1 MRLDGK
7 VAVITGGGS
16 GFGQSAAV
24 RFAEEGARIVVVDWD
39 RVGAEATA
47 KLVADAG
54 FGAEL
59 VIGDVAA
66 ANVATEAV
74 ERAIAC
80 FGGLDVLVNNA
91 GIVRGAADTWEADDE
106 VWDLVLSVNLRSVFV
121 CTRAAVPQMIERGG
135 GSVVN
140 TASIAASCCVGGT
153 AYAAAKGGMISYTRH
168 VARELASRSVR
179 VNCVSPGFMHSPM
192 TTGERE
198 GLDPEAQ
205 QEQLRKFGRGVP
217 MQHVGSELDIANAM
231 LYLASD
237 ESAYVTGQEIVVDG
251 GYLVR

>member
-153 AYAAAKGGMISYTRH
+153 AYAAAKGGMIS
-168 VARELASRSVR
+168 
-179 VNCVSPGFMHSPM
+179 
-192 TTGERE
+192 
-198 GLDPEAQ
+198 
-205 QEQLRKFGRGVP
+205 
-217 MQHVGSELDIANAM
+217 
-231 LYLASD
+231 
-237 ESAYVTGQEIVVDG
+237 
-251 GYLVR
+251 